1 MGSSDDKPV
10 KRIREV
16 HHSLKIAGVIVA
28 EVVLLGIIGLSFWF
42 QDLRYS
48 LPTPQPSGWKA
59 PKIGT
64 NLSAG
69 LYSNPVGNVR
79 PTLFNF
85 YNCDCP
91 CSRFNLDHVRQLSK
105 QFGATV
111 KFVIV
116 LESGTVK
123 EEQEVFKGLKL
134 RATPY
139 FDSDGKLARSLGVY
153 ATPQAVLTDSHERLV
168 YRGNYNVSRYCND
181 PRTEFVR
188 LALESVTAC
197 QPLPALV
204 KSSIPAYGCAIPT
217 LMDPQNEGKS

>member
-48 LPTPQPSGWKA
+48 LPTPRPNGWKA

-69 LYSNPVGNVR
+69 LNSSQVGNGR

-105 QFGATV
+105 QFGQNI

-188 LALESVTAC
+188 LALESVTAG